1 MNNPIDNITV
11 NYAEYNYFKQLTK
24 KERVGFFMELYEA
37 EELRNNGLRVMLT
50 ELIVESAETKMIQ
63 KNVTPDADFVEV
75 MIDDDTIM
83 IESNSL
89 RAMRHIIYTFA
100 ETGYILRRDRDTEKM
115 FKTDKVTKYLRIFK
129 IIDQTSVICLN

>member
-1 MNNPIDNITV
+1 MNNLIDNITV

-50 ELIVESAETKMIQ
+50 ELIVESAETKMIPE
-63 KNVTPDADFVEV
+63 NVSRDADFVEV

-115 FKTDKVTKYLRIFK
+115 FKTDKVTRYLRIFK

>member
-50 ELIVESAETKMIQ
+50 ELIVESAETKMIPE
-63 KNVTPDADFVEV
+63 NVSRDSDFVEV

>member
-1 MNNPIDNITV
+1 MNNPIDSITV

-50 ELIVESAETKMIQ
+50 ELIVESAETKMIPE
-63 KNVTPDADFVEV
+63 NVSRDADFVEV

>member
-1 MNNPIDNITV
+1 MNNPIDSITV

-50 ELIVESAETKMIQ
+50 ELIVESAETKMIPE
-63 KNVTPDADFVEV
+63 NVSRDADFVEV

-115 FKTDKVTKYLRIFK
+115 FKPDKVTRYLRIFK
-129 IIDQTSVICLN
+129 IIDQTSLICLN

>member
-24 KERVGFFMELYEA
+24 KERVGFLMELYEA

-50 ELIVESAETKMIQ
+50 ELIVESAETKMIPE
-63 KNVTPDADFVEV
+63 NVSRDADFVEV

-115 FKTDKVTKYLRIFK
+115 FKPDKVTRYLRIFK

>member
-1 MNNPIDNITV
+1 
-11 NYAEYNYFKQLTK
+11 
-24 KERVGFFMELYEA
+24 MELYEA

-50 ELIVESAETKMIQ
+50 ELVVQSADANAIQ
-63 KNVTPDADFVEV
+63 KKVTPDADFVEV
-75 MIDDDTIM
+75 MIDNDTIM
-83 IESNSL
+83 IESNGL

-115 FKTDKVTKYLRIFK
+115 FKADKVTRYLRIFK

>member
-50 ELIVESAETKMIQ
+50 ELIVESAETKMIPE
-63 KNVTPDADFVEV
+63 NVSRDADFVEV
-75 MIDDDTIM
+75 MIDNDTIM

-89 RAMRHIIYTFA
+89 RAMRQIIYTFA

-115 FKTDKVTKYLRIFK
+115 FKPDKVTRYLRIFK

>member
-1 MNNPIDNITV
+1 MNNPINNITV

-24 KERVGFFMELYEA
+24 KERVSFLMELYEA

-50 ELIVESAETKMIQ
+50 ELIVESAETKMLPENISR
-63 KNVTPDADFVEV
+63 DAEFVEV

-115 FKTDKVTKYLRIFK
+115 FKTDKVTRYLRIFK

>member
-50 ELIVESAETKMIQ
+50 ELIVESAETKMIPE
-63 KNVTPDADFVEV
+63 NVSRDADFVEV

-115 FKTDKVTKYLRIFK
+115 FKPDKVTRYLRIFK

>member
-1 MNNPIDNITV
+1 MNNPIDSITV

-50 ELIVESAETKMIQ
+50 ELIVESAETKMIPE
-63 KNVTPDADFVEV
+63 NVSRDADFVEV
-75 MIDDDTIM
+75 MIDNDTIM

-115 FKTDKVTKYLRIFK
+115 FKPDKVTRYLRIFK

>member
-50 ELIVESAETKMIQ
+50 ELIVESAETKMIPE
-63 KNVTPDADFVEV
+63 NVSRDADFVEV

-89 RAMRHIIYTFA
+89 RAMRHIIYMFA

-115 FKTDKVTKYLRIFK
+115 FKPDKVTRYLRIFK

>member
-1 MNNPIDNITV
+1 MNNPIDNIAV

-50 ELIVESAETKMIQ
+50 ELIVESAETKMIPE
-63 KNVTPDADFVEV
+63 NLSRDADFVEV
-75 MIDDDTIM
+75 MIDNDTIM

-115 FKTDKVTKYLRIFK
+115 FKPDKVTRYLRIFK

>member
-1 MNNPIDNITV
+1 MNNPINNITV

-24 KERVGFFMELYEA
+24 KERLGFFMELYEA
-37 EELRNNGLRVMLT
+37 EELRNNGLRVKLT
-50 ELIVESAETKMIQ
+50 ELIIESAETNTIQ

-100 ETGYILRRDRDTEKM
+100 ETGYILRRDKDTEKM
-115 FKTDKVTKYLRIFK
+115 FKADKVTKYLRIFK

>member
-50 ELIVESAETKMIQ
+50 ELIVESAETKMIPE
-63 KNVTPDADFVEV
+63 NVSRDADFVEV
-75 MIDDDTIM
+75 MIDNDTIM

-115 FKTDKVTKYLRIFK
+115 FKPDKVTRYLRIFK

>member
-1 MNNPIDNITV
+1 MNNPINNITV

-24 KERVGFFMELYEA
+24 KERVGFFMELFEV

-50 ELIVESAETKMIQ
+50 ELIVESAETKMLPE
-63 KNVTPDADFVEV
+63 NVSRDAEFVEV

-115 FKTDKVTKYLRIFK
+115 FKSDKVTRYLRIFK

>member
-50 ELIVESAETKMIQ
+50 ELIVESAETKMIPE
-63 KNVTPDADFVEV
+63 NVSRDVDFVEV

-115 FKTDKVTKYLRIFK
+115 FKTDKVTRYLRIFK

>member
-50 ELIVESAETKMIQ
+50 ELIVESAETKMIPE
-63 KNVTPDADFVEV
+63 NVSRDVDFVEV

-115 FKTDKVTKYLRIFK
+115 FKPDKVTRYLRIFK

>member
-1 MNNPIDNITV
+1 MNNPIDSITV

-50 ELIVESAETKMIQ
+50 ELIVESAETKMIPE
-63 KNVTPDADFVEV
+63 NVSRDADFVEV

-115 FKTDKVTKYLRIFK
+115 FKPDKVTRYLRIFK

>member
-1 MNNPIDNITV
+1 MNNPINNITV

-24 KERVGFFMELYEA
+24 KERIGFLMELYEA

-50 ELIVESAETKMIQ
+50 ELVVQSADANAIQ
-63 KNVTPDADFVEV
+63 KKVTPDADFVEV
-75 MIDDDTIM
+75 MIDNDTIM
-83 IESNSL
+83 IESNGL

-115 FKTDKVTKYLRIFK
+115 FKADKVTRYLRIFK

>member
-1 MNNPIDNITV
+1 
-11 NYAEYNYFKQLTK
+11 
-24 KERVGFFMELYEA
+24 
-37 EELRNNGLRVMLT
+37 MLT
-50 ELIVESAETKMIQ
+50 ELIVESAETKMIPE
-63 KNVTPDADFVEV
+63 NVSRDADFVEV

-115 FKTDKVTKYLRIFK
+115 FKPDKVTRYLRIFK

>member
-50 ELIVESAETKMIQ
+50 ELIVESAETKMIPE
-63 KNVTPDADFVEV
+63 NVSRDADFVEV

-89 RAMRHIIYTFA
+89 RAMRHIIYTIA

-115 FKTDKVTKYLRIFK
+115 FKPDKVTRYLRIFK